1 MVVGRLKMILVDVEV
16 PILNKVY
23 DFELDENV
31 FIADLEE
38 EIANM
43 ISMTERN
50 IEFDEENELLLY
62 NVSNHQL
69 LLSTNTLAF
78 YDIKSGSRLLFI

>member
-1 MVVGRLKMILVDVEV
+1 MILVDVEV

-38 EIANM
+38 EIADM

-50 IEFDEENELLLY
+50 IEFDDESQMLLY

-78 YDIKSGSRLLFI
+78 YDIKSGNRLLFV